1 MDREFSDFISTVLD
15 KTDIVKLISR
25 YVPVERKGNT
35 YWACC
40 PFHHETQ
47 PSFAINEQK
56 QFFHCFGCK
65 ESGNA
70 FSFVKKIENVEF
82 YDALKMLA
90 EQAGLEMP
98 KTSGAFSRVDKKER
112 DALYSLMRDAA
123 RHYHDNLS
131 DPRAKP
137 FRDYLES
144 RKIPDGMVRRF
155 GLGASVDFTEMITFL
170 KSKGYTYEQIHAAG
184 IAETK
189 DGRAYDVFGKR
200 LMFPIIDN
208 MGHVVAFGG
217 RTLEK
222 DVHFAKYRNSTQT
235 EIFDKSKV
243 IYGVNLL
250 KKRKSERPISYV
262 IMTEG
267 YMDVIALHK
276 AGFDTTVASMGTALT
291 VKQARQLKLYS
302 DIVYISYDGDTA
314 GQKATLRGLDI
325 LRESGLTVKVV
336 RLPDGLDPDDVIKR
350 DGAAGYQK
358 LLDEAIPLT
367 AYKIDV
373 LKNKYDISDPDQ
385 KAQFAIEASKTV
397 TELQNPIEVEQY
409 LSYVSRLTG
418 FSIDALMR
426 QVDME
431 AKAQPAPEHRV
442 EERTEA
448 PIEKRAELDSTVKFF
463 LSSILQG
470 KDFVDFDKDVTD
482 ALPDARTKRLYGFC
496 RDNRMKNMTAALF
509 ENDEFDETDRAVV
522 NEILDYEYIQGD
534 DRKKFVD
541 IENKLYSRILENKK
555 KRLLEQ
561 FDKTK
566 DKSALRSAGEIDIE
580 LKKLRNQ

>member
-25 YVPVERKGNT
+25 YVQVERKGNT

-47 PSFAINEQK
+47 PSFAINEPK

-70 FSFVKKIENVEF
+70 ISFIKKIENVEF

-98 KTSGAFSRVDKKER
+98 KSSGSYTKTDKKKR

-131 DPRAKP
+131 DSRAEP
-137 FRDYLES
+137 FRAYLNS
-144 RKIPDGMVRRF
+144 RQIPENMVRRF
-155 GLGASVDFTEMITFL
+155 GLGASVDFTEMIGFL
-170 KSKGYTYEQIHAAG
+170 KSKGYTYEQIHDAG

-189 DGRAYDVFGKR
+189 DGREYDVFGKR
-200 LMFPIIDN
+200 LIFPIIDN

-222 DVHFAKYRNSTQT
+222 DVHFAKYRNSSQT

-250 KKRKSERPISYV
+250 KKRKAERPIDYV

-291 VKQARQLKLYS
+291 TKQARQLKLYS
-302 DIVYISYDGDTA
+302 NIVYISYDGDTA
-314 GQKATLRGLDI
+314 GQKATMRGLDI

-350 DGAAGYQK
+350 YGAEGYKK
-358 LLDEAIPLT
+358 LLAEAIPLT
-367 AYKIDV
+367 AYKIET
-373 LKNKYDISDPDQ
+373 LKSKYDLDDPDQ

-397 TELQNPIEVEQY
+397 TELSNPVEVEQY
-409 LSYVSRLTG
+409 LSYVSRITG
-418 FSIDALMR
+418 FSIDALRR
-426 QVDME
+426 QADME
-431 AKAQPAPEHRV
+431 AKSMPTEDR
-442 EERTEA
+442 RTTETA
-448 PIEKRAELDSTVKFF
+448 KDTVGAAELDPGTKFF
-463 LSSILQG
+463 LWSILQD
-470 KDFVDFDKDVTD
+470 KDYVDFDKDVTD
-482 ALPDARTKRLYGFC
+482 ALPGASTRKIYEYC
-496 RDNRMKNMTAALF
+496 RDNRMKNMCAAIF
-509 ENDEFDETDRAVV
+509 ESDAFDDADKAVI
-522 NEILDYEYIQGD
+522 NGILDYKSLGGD
-534 DRKKFVD
+534 GRSKFVD
-541 IENKLYSRILENKK
+541 VENRLRKSVLEKK
-555 KRLLEQ
+555 VKDLNVEYARTHEKKLLETMREVG
-561 FDKTK
+561 D
-566 DKSALRSAGEIDIE
+566 EINR
-580 LKKLRNQ
+580 LRNT